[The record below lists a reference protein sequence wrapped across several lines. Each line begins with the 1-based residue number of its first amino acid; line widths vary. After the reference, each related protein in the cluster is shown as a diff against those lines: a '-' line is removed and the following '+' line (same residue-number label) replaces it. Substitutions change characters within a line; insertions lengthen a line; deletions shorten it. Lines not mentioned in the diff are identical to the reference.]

1 MAFNEHLEALNP
13 AQRAAVECGI
23 GATSGAGRPG
33 GAAAGRALLIIA
45 GAGSGKTHTQAHRVA
60 HLVLNGAQSDRIL
73 LLTFTRRAAS
83 EMVRRALRIQAQVM
97 TGSAGQGTPRSHPG
111 PMSWAGTFHSMAN
124 RLLRLHAESVGLDP
138 SFTVLDRGDS
148 EDLIDLLRNNLGFA
162 TKSVRFPRKGTC
174 LALYSHVVN
183 AQQSIEHTLEK
194 AFPWCE
200 RWSDELKQ
208 LFSAYVEAKQVRHV
222 LDYDDLLLYWYYLM
236 EEPALA
242 ALVRERFDHVLV
254 DEYQDTNALQAALL
268 RRLVPTGGG
277 LTVVG
282 DDAQSI
288 YSFRAASVRNILDFP
303 GQFETP
309 AEVITLEQ
317 NYRSTRPI
325 LAACNAVIDEAPER
339 FAKELFSSR
348 PSEQRPQLVSVADES
363 GQVEYVV
370 ERVLAH
376 REAGLDL
383 KRQAVLFRTAHHS
396 DALEVELSRRQ
407 IPFVKYGGLRFLE
420 AAHVKDV
427 LCLLRWAENP
437 HDEVAAFRALQL
449 LPGVGP
455 GYARRAWGHHEA
467 AGFEIAS
474 LQAFRPPAAAGEDWP
489 GFAGLL
495 AKLRES
501 STVWAAQL
509 GMVRR
514 WYEPQLE
521 RLHGHAQVRS
531 GDLDQLEQISS
542 NYSSRERFLT
552 ELTLD
557 PPSASADEAG
567 DPLLDEDYLIL
578 STVHSAKGQEWDAVF
593 VLNVVDGCIPSDM
606 STGQPDQ
613 VEEERRL
620 LYVAMT
626 RARDHLHLVQPL
638 RFYTRHQHRH
648 GDNHVY
654 APRSRFLPDRVL
666 ETFERCSVGEV
677 EAVAERAA
685 RGGVKVDVASRLR
698 SIWS

>member
-1 MAFNEHLEALNP
+1 VASNEHLEALNP

-23 GATSGAGRPG
+23 GKT
-33 GAAAGRALLIIA
+33 AAAGTGASTPESALLIIA
-45 GAGSGKTHTQAHRVA
+45 GAGSGKTHTLAHRVA
-60 HLVLNGAQSDRIL
+60 HLVLNGAQPDRLL

-83 EMVRRALRIQAQVM
+83 EMVRRARRIQAELM
-97 TGSAGQGTPRSHPG
+97 AGSAGKGARQARQGSI
-111 PMSWAGTFHSMAN
+111 SWAGTFHSMAN

-148 EDLIDLLRNNLGFA
+148 EDLIDLLRNDLELSSKNA
-162 TKSVRFPRKGTC
+162 RFPRKGTC
-174 LALYSHVVN
+174 LAIYSHVVN
-183 AQQSIEHTLEK
+183 AQQSIEDTLTK
-194 AFPWCE
+194 AFPWCD
-200 RWSDELKQ
+200 RWADELKQ
-208 LFSAYVEAKQVRHV
+208 LFAAYVEAKQARHV

-242 ALVRERFDHVLV
+242 EQVRERYDHVLV
-254 DEYQDTNALQAALL
+254 DEYQDTNALQAAVLA
-268 RRLVPTGGG
+268 RLSPTGRG

-288 YSFRAASVRNILDFP
+288 YSCRAASVRNILDFP
-303 GQFETP
+303 KQFETP
-309 AEVITLEQ
+309 AEVITLEE

-325 LAACNAVIDEAPER
+325 LAACNAVIEEAPER
-339 FAKELFSSR
+339 FAKQLFSSR
-348 PSEQRPQLVSVADES
+348 RSEQRPELVAVADEA

-396 DALEVELSRRQ
+396 DALEVELARRQ

-455 GYARRAWGHHEA
+455 GYARRAWAHHA
-467 AGFEIAS
+467 GAGFEVAS
-474 LQAFRPPAAAGEDWP
+474 LQAFRPPAAAAEDWS

-495 AKLRES
+495 SKLRA
-501 STVWAAQL
+501 STTDWRAQL

-521 RLHGHAQVRS
+521 RLHGHAHVRA
-531 GDLDQLEQISS
+531 GDLDQLEQISAD
-542 NYSSRERFLT
+542 YGSRERFLT

-606 STGQPDQ
+606 STGQPEQ

-638 RFYTRHQHRH
+638 RFYSHHQHRH
-648 GDNHVY
+648 GDDHVY
-654 APRSRFLPDRVL
+654 APRSRFLSDRVL
-666 ETFERCSVGEV
+666 ETFERCSIG
-677 EAVAERAA
+677 VADAPDA
-685 RGGVKVDVASRLR
+685 RGPRSSVKVDVAARLR
-698 SIWS
+698 SMWS